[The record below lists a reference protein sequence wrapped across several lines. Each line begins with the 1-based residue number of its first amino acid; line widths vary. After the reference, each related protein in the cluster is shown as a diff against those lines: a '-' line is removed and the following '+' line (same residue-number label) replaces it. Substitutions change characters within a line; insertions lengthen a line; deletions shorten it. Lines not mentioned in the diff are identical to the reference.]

1 MRRAKAFAFRSR
13 SYAEWLRLGGSGI
26 PARDRRSDVERR
38 GKKARVLS
46 NREPR
51 RDAQAG
57 CDWLRRS
64 GSRAEGRAVR
74 VARLSTHRG
83 SLKRRRKPSVS
94 VPFYAPRH
102 ARTRG

>member
-13 SYAEWLRLGGSGI
+13 SYAEWLRLGGSRI
-26 PARDRRSDVERR
+26 PARDRRSDLEGR

-46 NREPR
+46 DREPR

-57 CDWLRRS
+57 CDRLRGS
-64 GSRAEGRAVR
+64 GRRAEGCAVR
-74 VARLSTHRG
+74 LARLSTERG
-83 SLKRRRKPSVS
+83 PLDDQKPSDR
-94 VPFYAPRH
+94 VPFYALHH